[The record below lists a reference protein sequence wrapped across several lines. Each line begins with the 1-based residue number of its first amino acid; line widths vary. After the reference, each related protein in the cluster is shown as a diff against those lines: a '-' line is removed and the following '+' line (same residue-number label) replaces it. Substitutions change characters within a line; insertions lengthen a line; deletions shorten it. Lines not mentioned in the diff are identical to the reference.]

1 MLLKDF
7 TTTLTDMLDIRR
19 FDGADIA
26 LNGLQVGDP
35 GAEVHKVAFAVDTSL
50 ATIRKAVEQKADV
63 LFAHHGI
70 FWGKPIAI
78 TGHHFDRVSTM
89 IRNNLALFA
98 CHLPLDAH
106 PVLGNNAQMASRL
119 GLQDIEPFS
128 FFRGVH
134 VGVKG
139 RLPGPLTAREI
150 TGLLGVRENATNFQ
164 VNCGDRKFS
173 KVGIDSG
180 DGAGDVYDAMSEGL
194 DLLITGESRYTT
206 VNDCLEDGIGMLCL
220 GHYETETF
228 GVKAVMETVRR
239 DLGLEVCFI
248 DMPLGL

>member
-7 TTTLTDMLDIRR
+7 TTTMTDMLDIRR
-19 FDGADIA
+19 FDSADMSM
-26 LNGLQVGDP
+26 NGLQVGDLN
-35 GAEVHKVAFAVDTSL
+35 ADIHKVAFAVDASL
-50 ATIRKAVEQKADV
+50 ATIREAVAQKADV

-106 PVLGNNAQMASRL
+106 PVLGNNAQMAARL

-128 FFRGVH
+128 FFRGVY

-139 RLPGPLTAREI
+139 TLPSPMSAQEI
-150 TGLLGVRENATNFQ
+150 IGLLGVRENATNFR
-164 VNCGDRKFS
+164 VNCGDRKFRT
-173 KVGIDSG
+173 VGIDSG
-180 DGAGDVYDAMSEGL
+180 DGAGDVYDAMTEGL
-194 DLLITGESRYTT
+194 DLMITGESRYTT

-228 GVKAVMETVRR
+228 GVKAVMETVRTGM
-239 DLGLEVCFI
+239 GLQTCFI

>member
-7 TTTLTDMLDIRR
+7 TITMTDMLDIRR
-19 FDGADIA
+19 FDGADMS
-26 LNGLQVGDP
+26 LNGLQVGDLN
-35 GAEVHKVAFAVDTSL
+35 AEVHKVAFAVDASL
-50 ATIRKAVEQKADV
+50 ATIKEAIDRKADV
-63 LFAHHGI
+63 LFTHHGL
-70 FWGKPIAI
+70 FWGRPLAI
-78 TGHHFDRVSTM
+78 TGHHYDRVGTM

-119 GLQDIEPFS
+119 GLQDVEPFS

-139 RLPGPLTAREI
+139 RFPAPLTAHEI
-150 TGLLGVRENATNFQ
+150 IGLLGVRENATNFEI
-164 VNCGDRKFS
+164 NCGDRKFS
-173 KVGIDSG
+173 TVGIDSG
-180 DGAGDVYDAMSEGL
+180 DGAGDVYDAMAEGL
-194 DLLITGESRYTT
+194 DLMITGESRYTT
-206 VNDCLEDGIGMLCL
+206 VNDCLEADMSMLCL

-228 GVKAVMETVRR
+228 GVKAVMETVRGM
-239 DLGLEVCFI
+239 GLQVCFI

>member
-7 TTTLTDMLDIRR
+7 TSTMTDMLDIRR
-19 FDGADIA
+19 FDGADMS
-26 LNGLQVGDP
+26 LNGLQVGDLN
-35 GAEVHKVAFAVDTSL
+35 AEVHKVAFAVDASL
-50 ATIRKAVEQKADV
+50 ATIKEAIDRKADV
-63 LFAHHGI
+63 LFTHHGL
-70 FWGKPIAI
+70 FWGRPLAI
-78 TGHHFDRVSTM
+78 TGHHYDRVGTM

-119 GLQDIEPFS
+119 GLQDVEPFS

-139 RLPGPLTAREI
+139 RFPAPLTAHEI
-150 TGLLGVRENATNFQ
+150 IGLLGVRENATNFEI
-164 VNCGDRKFS
+164 NCGDRKFS
-173 KVGIDSG
+173 TVGIDSG
-180 DGAGDVYDAMSEGL
+180 DGAGDVYDAMAEGL
-194 DLLITGESRYTT
+194 DLMITGESRYTT
-206 VNDCLEDGIGMLCL
+206 VNDCLEADMSMLCL

-228 GVKAVMETVRR
+228 GVKAVMETARGM
-239 DLGLEVCFI
+239 GLQVCFI

>member
-1 MLLKDF
+1 MLLKEF
-7 TTTLTDMLDIRR
+7 ANTMTVMLDIRR
-19 FDGADIA
+19 FDGADVS
-26 LNGLQVGDP
+26 LNGLQVGDLN
-35 GAEVHKVAFAVDTSL
+35 AQVRKVAFAVDASL
-50 ATIRKAVEQKADV
+50 ATIREALNQKADV
-63 LFAHHGI
+63 LFAHHGL
-70 FWGKPIAI
+70 FWGRPLAI
-78 TGHHFDRVSTM
+78 TGPHFERVSTM

-119 GLQDIEPFS
+119 GLQETEPFS

-139 RLPGPLTAREI
+139 KFVTPLTAHEI
-150 TGLLGVRENATNFQ
+150 IDLLGVRENATNFE
-164 VNCGDRKFS
+164 VNCGDRKFRT
-173 KVGIDSG
+173 VGIDSG
-180 DGAGDVYDAMSEGL
+180 DGAGDVYDAMAEGL

-206 VNDCLEDGIGMLCL
+206 VNDCLETGMGMLCL

-228 GVKAVMETVRR
+228 GVKAVMETVVR
-239 DLGLEVCFI
+239 DMGLQAVFI